1 MKLSEE
7 KRALTE
13 GQYAVF
19 VKDKECL
26 GSAKIK
32 NTGVSS
38 FSYNYLQS
46 KELHVKNECK
56 DKKIKV
62 LS

>member
-46 KELHVKNECK
+46 KELRVKNECK